1 MCVQY
6 CKRFRIALF
15 LSTDI
20 HPLYMDTAQARRAED
35 AAQQMQMHLTL
46 TVKKLAKVEQ
56 AQAQLERDSAAQ
68 VRELHARCQLLE
80 DRLRMKDTLPVSSKQ
95 LEQLEGKV
103 GEFAK
108 TFGSPQAAIAPTACT
123 ALAEQNREGGLSQD
137 VLNRLQKQKEELLR
151 QTSGRAP
158 AVDGSQDCGDSGGED
173 RQCSG
178 AQARE
183 QRETGTPRQV
193 AEGDTVPVTPAGVE
207 GVVESIAVSPIRARP
222 EPSSSN
228 GTKSNS
234 TPHSLPILVDTSH
247 YHSHSG
253 NLSTN
258 VSSDVRT
265 SDVWTHGR
273 GVDAVHEEEVEVL
286 LLQVE
291 QFARRAKAADAS
303 LVSLSP
309 GVRYPSDACCD
320 FVD

>member
-1 MCVQY
+1 
-6 CKRFRIALF
+6 
-15 LSTDI
+15 
-20 HPLYMDTAQARRAED
+20 MDTAQARRAED

-108 TFGSPQAAIAPTACT
+108 TFGSPQAAIAPTACP

-183 QRETGTPRQV
+183 QRGRTCCFCHFLACSCSRAFQPRD
-193 AEGDTVPVTPAGVE
+193 EHLPLSEFPL
-207 GVVESIAVSPIRARP
+207 PIKRMQ
-222 EPSSSN
+222 SSSRVAASAK
-228 GTKSNS
+228 KSEFKN
-234 TPHSLPILVDTSH
+234 T
-247 YHSHSG
+247 
-253 NLSTN
+253 
-258 VSSDVRT
+258 
-265 SDVWTHGR
+265 
-273 GVDAVHEEEVEVL
+273 
-286 LLQVE
+286 
-291 QFARRAKAADAS
+291 
-303 LVSLSP
+303 
-309 GVRYPSDACCD
+309 
-320 FVD
+320 

>member
-1 MCVQY
+1 
-6 CKRFRIALF
+6 
-15 LSTDI
+15 
-20 HPLYMDTAQARRAED
+20 
-35 AAQQMQMHLTL
+35 MHLTL

-108 TFGSPQAAIAPTACT
+108 TFGSPHPALTPT

-151 QTSGRAP
+151 QTSGRVP
-158 AVDGSQDCGDSGGED
+158 AVDGGQNGGDSGGED

-178 AQARE
+178 APGRE
-183 QRETGTPRQV
+183 QRGTVTPRPV
-193 AEGDTVPVTPAGVE
+193 AEGDTVPVTPAAVE
-207 GVVESIAVSPIRARP
+207 GVVVESIAVSPIQARP

-228 GTKSNS
+228 GTKSNL
-234 TPHSLPILVDTSH
+234 TPHSLPIFMDTSH

-258 VSSDVRT
+258 FSSDVRT

-273 GVDAVHEEEVEVL
+273 RADAVHEEEVEVL

-303 LVSLSP
+303 LFSLSP
-309 GVRYPSDACCD
+309 GVLYDILQMPAVIACE
-320 FVD
+320 

>member
-1 MCVQY
+1 MY
-6 CKRFRIALF
+6 
-15 LSTDI
+15 
-20 HPLYMDTAQARRAED
+20 TAQARRAED

-80 DRLRMKDTLPVSSKQ
+80 DRLRLKDTLPVSSKQ

-108 TFGSPQAAIAPTACT
+108 TFGSPQAALTPTAF
-123 ALAEQNREGGLSQD
+123 AEQNRDGGLPQD
-137 VLNRLQKQKEELLR
+137 VLNRLQKQKEQLLR

-158 AVDGSQDCGDSGGED
+158 AEDGGQDCGDSGGED
-173 RQCSG
+173 RQCAG
-178 AQARE
+178 AQARG
-183 QRETGTPRQV
+183 QREPGTPRQV
-193 AEGDTVPVTPAGVE
+193 AEGDTVPVMTPAAVE

-228 GTKSNS
+228 GTKSKS

-253 NLSTN
+253 DLSTN